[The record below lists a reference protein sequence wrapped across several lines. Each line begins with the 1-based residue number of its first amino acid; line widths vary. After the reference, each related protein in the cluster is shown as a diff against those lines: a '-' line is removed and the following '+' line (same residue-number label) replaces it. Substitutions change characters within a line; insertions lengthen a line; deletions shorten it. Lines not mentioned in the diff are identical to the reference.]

1 MTYPHEQVLR
11 EQTVLEAK
19 LAKLEGKLRALA
31 LLKGGSLATLGVLGT
46 TTMLQP

>member
-19 LAKLEGKLRALA
+19 LAKLEGKLRALT
-31 LLKGGSLATLGVLGT
+31 LLKGGSLAKLGVLGT
-46 TTMLQP
+46 MTML